1 MKISKAQHS
10 ILIRAVRAIRIA
22 KKFDF
27 ETWLIKSGKVLD
39 PEDSNINDKCREFFR
54 QRFEEAKKD
63 QYYREVYD
71 NCKKQ
76 IVYVHANSQTLRSLA
91 KKSLIEIIRDSA
103 GEHYGI
109 DKIKVT
115 AEIVA

>member
-10 ILIRAVRAIRIA
+10 VLISAVRAIHIA

-27 ETWLIKSGKVLD
+27 ETWLIKSENVLD
-39 PEDSNINDKCREFFR
+39 PEDSNISDKCREFYR

-71 NCKKQ
+71 NYKKQ
-76 IVYVHANSQTLRSLA
+76 IVYTHTSSQTLRSLE
-91 KKSLIEIIRDSA
+91 KKGLISIIRDSA
-103 GEHYGI
+103 GERVGI
-109 DKIKVT
+109 DQIKINFPVM
-115 AEIVA
+115 A

>member
-27 ETWLIKSGKVLD
+27 ETWLIKSGNVLD
-39 PEDSNINDKCREFFR
+39 PEDSNISDKCREFFR

-76 IVYVHANSQTLRSLA
+76 IVYSHTSSQTLRSLE
-91 KKSLIEIIRDSA
+91 KKNLIEIIKDSA
-103 GEHYGI
+103 GEHDGI
-109 DKIKVT
+109 DQIKVKIEVN
-115 AEIVA
+115 A

>member
-10 ILIRAVRAIRIA
+10 VLTHAVRKIRTA

-27 ETWLIKSGKVLD
+27 EAWLIKSGNILD
-39 PEDSNINDKCREFFR
+39 PEDPGISGKCREFYR

-71 NCKKQ
+71 NHKKQ
-76 IVYVHANSQTLRSLA
+76 IVFTYTSSQTLRSLE
-91 KKSLIEIIRDSA
+91 KKNLITIIRDSA
-103 GEHYGI
+103 GERVGI
-109 DKIKVT
+109 DQVKINFPVI
-115 AEIVA
+115 A

>member
-10 ILIRAVRAIRIA
+10 VLIKAVRAIRTA

-27 ETWLIKSGKVLD
+27 EAWLIKSENVLD
-39 PEDSNINDKCREFFR
+39 PEDPNINDKCREFYR

-63 QYYREVYD
+63 WYYRKVYD

-76 IVYVHANSQTLRSLA
+76 IVYTYTSSQTLRSLE
-91 KKSLIEIIRDSA
+91 KKNLIEIIRDSA
-103 GEHYGI
+103 GERVGI
-109 DKIKVT
+109 DQIKVKFEVS
-115 AEIVA
+115 A